1 MVAAESLYRGWN
13 AGASRYEEVPLADR
27 QWLIAQLKT
36 IQDRDGI
43 PALAIDY
50 VAPTTVLWHARP
62 PSASK
67 PMASSPG

>member
-1 MVAAESLYRGWN
+1 M
-13 AGASRYEEVPLADR
+13 PLADR

-50 VAPTTVLWHARP
+50 VAPHDRALARET
-62 PSASK
+62 AK
-67 PMASSPG
+67 RIEADGFIPG